1 MPYFKMRSSNTISE
15 EFHWVLIINKHKLIH
30 IDVKSNSRQV
40 EGDNIST
47 NKVFTSSIHFQ

>member
-30 IDVKSNSRQV
+30 MDVKSNSRQV
-40 EGDNIST
+40 EGDNKST
-47 NKVFTSSIHFQ
+47 NKVFTS